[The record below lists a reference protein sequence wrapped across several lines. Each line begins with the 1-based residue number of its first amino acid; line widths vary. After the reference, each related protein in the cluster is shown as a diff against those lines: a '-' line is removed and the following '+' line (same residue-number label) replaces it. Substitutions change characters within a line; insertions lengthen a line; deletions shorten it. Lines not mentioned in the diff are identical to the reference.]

1 MVQESQSY
9 DDWIEEIR
17 PKIQIGLE
25 QLDRGEKVDG
35 DIVIAQLRKKL
46 SDKHTKPIL

>member
-1 MVQESQSY
+1 MAQESQSY

-25 QLDRGEKVDG
+25 QLDRGEKIDG
-35 DIVIAQLRKKL
+35 NIVIAQLQEKLNRKRL
-46 SDKHTKPIL
+46 ANN